1 MNKKLLDIK
10 DVITTWQ
17 GVNLIT
23 DNTVAKGSNNDLQIL
38 HRKSNSFVVYNKS
51 TVWFYAL

>member
-1 MNKKLLDIK
+1 MNKKLLDIR

-38 HRKSNSFVVYNKS
+38 HRKSN
-51 TVWFYAL
+51 